1 MRISLRTQIFLWYA
15 VIATFLIVGIVF
27 AAQQVIE
34 HRLEASID
42 RGLEERTDLLA
53 AAITGNPKLSV
64 EAYDDLIEWLTEQ
77 ELSNIPAVLRVSD
90 PKGNVLASFGD
101 VPDAMIP
108 RMNQQLLAE
117 DSKREHAEDGWYQT
131 ISIRGHPALR
141 IYTVPVKDSSNEVT
155 IVLLQTADSLGQI
168 AAAREELWL
177 YSLGVGIGGSIFAL
191 LAGYFL
197 LRRGFRPLDRIL
209 HRVEGIETTTLTD
222 RIPEER
228 RPPELQGLANRLNE
242 MLSRLDTAFRE
253 RETFVASVS
262 HDLRTPLTI
271 LQGQLEIMLMHGS
284 LDEATKI
291 SLNRMKREVRR
302 LSRMTNNLLLTAQLE
317 TTQEY
322 CHMDID
328 LKELLEE
335 VGVEAR
341 VLADGISIAVST
353 PHALVVPGDYDL
365 IKQMLLNVIDNA
377 VRFSTDG
384 GVVEIELNQKNG
396 YAMIRVSDH
405 GQGMSAEIMAHVGQP
420 FYKSEHNRKGSRRA
434 GTGLGLYIVRQI
446 IDLHKGKMDIRS
458 SEGIGTTVTLYL
470 PANSGQ

>member
-42 RGLEERTDLLA
+42 RGLEDRTDLLA
-53 AAITGNPKLSV
+53 AAITSNPKLSI

-108 RMNQQLLAE
+108 RMNQQLVAE
-117 DSKREHAEDGWYQT
+117 DEKREHEEDGWYKT
-131 ISIRGHPALR
+131 ISIRGHPTLR

-155 IVLLQTADSLGQI
+155 IVILQTADSLGQI

-177 YSLGVGIGGSIFAL
+177 YSLAVGIGGSVFAL

-209 HRVEGIETTTLTD
+209 QRVEGIETTTLTD

-271 LQGQLEIMLMHGS
+271 LQGQLEIMLMHSS
-284 LDEATKI
+284 LDEATKR

-302 LSRMTNNLLLTAQLE
+302 LSRMTNNLLLSAQLE

-322 CHMDID
+322 SPMDLD
-328 LKELLEE
+328 LRELLEE
-335 VGVEAR
+335 VAVEAR
-341 VLADGISIAVST
+341 VLADDISITVST
-353 PHALVVPGDYDL
+353 PSAPVVPGDYDL

-377 VRFSTDG
+377 VRFSAEG
-384 GVVEIELNQKNG
+384 GVVEIELNQQDE
-396 YAMIRVSDH
+396 YAVIGVSDH
-405 GQGMSAEIMAHVGQP
+405 GQGMSAETLAHVGKP
-420 FYKSEHNRKGSRRA
+420 FYKSEYNRKGGRRA
-434 GTGLGLYIVRQI
+434 GTGLGLYIVKQI
-446 IDLHKGKMDIRS
+446 ILLHQGQIDIESR
-458 SEGIGTTVTLYL
+458 EGAGTTVILRL
-470 PANSGQ
+470 PAYSSQ